1 MCNVTWDNNH
11 WLQKLLRVYKSRV
24 VRSVS
29 KGSQT
34 LNFPFYAVIK
44 YVLSQLQ
51 KIAHFGNE

>member
-11 WLQKLLRVYKSRV
+11 LPQKLLRVYEKCE

-34 LNFPFYAVIK
+34 LGFPFYAV
-44 YVLSQLQ
+44 LT
-51 KIAHFGNE
+51 